1 MSRTPER
8 MSKMSEE
15 IHAKLRENRDAI
27 DALDTQIVGLLNE
40 RVRKEGGYDEAQV
53 LEKVARLNP
62 GPLSDES
69 LQAIYRS
76 LMLAGLAPDAVVT
89 DAAIVD
95 ALDQQIVGLLNRRVI
110 HAGEIGRIKHAHGAD
125 YYDPTREAVVMAKI
139 AALNEGPSTDATLQA
154 VYREV
159 ISGSIA
165 LEKKLTIAYLGPEA
179 TYTHQAAIRNF
190 GVSLNYLVMKTIPDV
205 FEEVENGA
213 ADYGVIP
220 IENSTEGA
228 VFHSMDRLVDSP
240 LHICSQ
246 VYLPIEHC
254 LISQSP
260 LPEIKE
266 IRSKD
271 QALGQCR
278 DWLRA
283 HLPGVPTTDVVSTA
297 EAVRASGEGGGVAAV
312 ASLLSAQHY
321 GVPVQVRGIQDRED
335 NVTRF
340 LVIGKTRAKPLGEG
354 RDKTSLVISLKDEPG
369 ALEKAL
375 HAFGSRGINLSKIE
389 SRPSRKKAWD
399 YLFFIDLIGHH
410 ADVDVQQALRELDG
424 HCPLIKWLGSYPN
437 IEHRTSN
444 IER

>member
-1 MSRTPER
+1 MAADIDAQLQE
-8 MSKMSEE
+8 
-15 IHAKLRENRDAI
+15 HRDAI
-27 DALDTQIVGLLNE
+27 DALDAQIVSSLNQ
-40 RVRKEGGYDEAQV
+40 RVRQDGGYNEAQV
-53 LEKVARLNP
+53 LEKVARFNP
-62 GPLSDES
+62 GPLSDAS
-69 LQAIYRS
+69 LQAIYRT
-76 LMLAGLAPDAVVT
+76 LMLAGLAPDAVAT
-89 DAAIVD
+89 DAAVVD
-95 ALDQQIVGLLNRRVI
+95 ALDRRIVELLNHRVT
-110 HAGEIGRIKHAHGAD
+110 HAGAIGRIKHAHGAD
-125 YYDPTREAVVMAKI
+125 YYDPAREAIVMAKI
-139 AALNEGPSTDATLQA
+139 ASLNEGPSTEATLQA

-190 GVSLNYLVMKTIPDV
+190 GVSLGFRAMATIPDV
-205 FEEVENGA
+205 FAEVESGA

-228 VFHSMDRLVDSP
+228 VFHSMDMLVESP

-260 LPEIKE
+260 PGAIREV
-266 IRSKD
+266 RSKD

-283 HLPGVPTTDVVSTA
+283 NLPGVPTVDVVSTA
-297 EAVRASGEGGGVAAV
+297 EAVRGARDDAGVAAV

-321 GVPVQVRGIQDRED
+321 GVPVQAHGIQDRQD

-340 LVIGKTRAKPLGEG
+340 LVIGKTRARPLGEG

-410 ADVDVQQALRELDG
+410 VDADVQDALRELDG
-424 HCPLIKWLGSYPN
+424 HCPLVKWLGSYPN
-437 IEHRTSN
+437 LARPV
-444 IER
+444 